1 MSKTGWDDALY
12 KFGHELL
19 GKSDEI
25 FNNQFNSDTNA
36 NKFNT
41 RILNKALPQDVK
53 NFMKWIGRLNN
64 AIISL
69 SKSYQKMR
77 IKSLDL

>member
-1 MSKTGWDDALY
+1 MKYDCMIKTGWNDALY
-12 KFGHELL
+12 KFCHELL
-19 GKSDEI
+19 GKSYQI

-41 RILNKALPQDVK
+41 RILNKSIPQDVK
-53 NFMKWIGRLNN
+53 NFMKLIGRLNN

-69 SKSYQKMR
+69 SKDENKNP
-77 IKSLDL
+77 